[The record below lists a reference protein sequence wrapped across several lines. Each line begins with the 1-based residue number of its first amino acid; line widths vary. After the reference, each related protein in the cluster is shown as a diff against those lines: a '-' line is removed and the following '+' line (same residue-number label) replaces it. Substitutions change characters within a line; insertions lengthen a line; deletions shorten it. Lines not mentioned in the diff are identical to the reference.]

1 MVAKKFATIFLLS
14 TVNRQLS
21 TVNLT
26 EASILVFLVILVILV
41 TLATLVW
48 NLNNKKTSAT
58 VFDGTRCVSEFY
70 TLRICS
76 KPTPVRERWGGTG

>member
-1 MVAKKFATIFLLS
+1 MVAKKVCNHIFI
-14 TVNRQLS
+14 VDRRPS

-26 EASILVFLVILVILV
+26 EAPIFVTLV
-41 TLATLVW
+41 TLVTLVW
-48 NLNNKKTSAT
+48 NLNKKTSAT

>member
-1 MVAKKFATIFLLS
+1 MVAKKVCNHIFI
-14 TVNRQLS
+14 VDRQPS

-26 EASILVFLVILVILV
+26 EAPIFVTLVTLVILVI
-41 TLATLVW
+41 LATLVW
-48 NLNNKKTSAT
+48 NLNKKTSAT
-58 VFDGTRCVSEFY
+58 VSDGTRCVSEFY